1 LDEPCDRG
9 LGRVDTLFFLFG
21 MLSLFCLFNK
31 MLRRGDQKS
40 EIRLLFIYIYWHYI
54 NDIYICH
61 PKPRADQTKMRFLKV
76 LSIDSKACWSKQQLS
91 STSTPAAVAA
101 VASEVLCR
109 FDAGWQASQ
118 NFVPC
123 RVIQLTSLVCPKL
136 LQFQ

>member
-1 LDEPCDRG
+1 MNRVTAG
-9 LGRVDTLFFLFG
+9 LAGSTLCFSFLECY
-21 MLSLFCLFNK
+21 LSFVYLTKCCGEEIK
-31 MLRRGDQKS
+31 KVKS
-40 EIRLLFIYIYWHYI
+40 ACSLYIYWHYI
-54 NDIYICH
+54 NDIYIYATPSPGRTRQRCG
-61 PKPRADQTKMRFLKV
+61 FLKV

>member
-1 LDEPCDRG
+1 MNRVTAG
-9 LGRVDTLFFLFG
+9 LAGSTLCFSFLECY
-21 MLSLFCLFNK
+21 LSFVYLTKCCGEEIK
-31 MLRRGDQKS
+31 KVKS
-40 EIRLLFIYIYWHYI
+40 ACSLYIYWHYI